1 MPVPETT
8 ERLLATEFLHMA
20 ALSVAAVGL
29 ALGLVSRRADWVSMG
44 VSMVLL
50 LPPLRIAA
58 SVMDEAHARRFG
70 VAAMGLVVLLVL
82 FLSRHSS

>member
-1 MPVPETT
+1 MTVPETT
-8 ERLLATEFLHMA
+8 EPLVAIELLHRV

-29 ALGLVSRRADWVSMG
+29 AVGLVSRRADWVSLG
-44 VSMVLL
+44 VSLVLL
-50 LPPLRIAA
+50 LPPLRIAT

-70 VAAMGLVVLLVL
+70 VAAMGVVVLLVL